1 MTDVPIGALA
11 AFYAVLEERLLGCA
25 AVKLGI
31 SQPAVTQRIHS
42 LERTLHKPVFV
53 RTPRGAE
60 LTPAG
65 RVLLEQTRASWEL
78 WQRATADLR
87 DASPSAD
94 AVRIAYALTTEQQV
108 ADLLRQIAADGLD
121 LVIRRLWTSELS
133 RAIAAGKIDVG
144 FARHP
149 ETWGDL
155 RCELLW
161 ENPLMLSVPE
171 SHPLAARKVVSLR
184 ELAQET
190 LAVVPRSL
198 SPGSYDVVEAAC
210 LRAGFAPRLVPLAH
224 LVGRHHSALPSGPR
238 STRSEPC
245 RSRWQNQ

>member
-1 MTDVPIGALA
+1 MTDVPIGAVA

-31 SQPAVTQRIHS
+31 SQPAVTQRIDW
-42 LERTLHKPVFV
+42 LERTLHKAVFV
-53 RTPRGAE
+53 QTPRGAE

-149 ETWGDL
+149 GTWGDL

-171 SHPLAARKVVSLR
+171 SHPLAARKDVSLR

-190 LAVVPRSL
+190 LAVVPR
-198 SPGSYDVVEAAC
+198 
-210 LRAGFAPRLVPLAH
+210 R
-224 LVGRHHSALPSGPR
+224 
-238 STRSEPC
+238 
-245 RSRWQNQ
+245 